1 MKDFASY
8 SGGNKGEGA
17 EALIREAQEL
27 AAHFDGASEN
37 DMLRAVYARAVEGKR
52 KGTLTNEQIDAFYAQ
67 FAPMLDGA
75 KQKKL
80 RRVIEQLKNM

>member
-67 FAPMLDGA
+67 FAPMLDAG
-75 KQKKL
+75 KRQKLYKL
-80 RRVIEQLKNM
+80 AAELKKM